1 MNDGIYRRSNF
12 GAIYLEDEL
21 IRLTDDENSGSVNS
35 ERLNE
40 AINIASN
47 EFENYVRDLYD
58 ISLFSSPLP
67 DQLTQII
74 CDITIY
80 NLYKRRYRLEMPE
93 SIINIYNLAISQLS
107 KIAKGELQINLPK
120 KTTAG
125 FIKINKT
132 EDDRIF
138 NKDTLDSL

>member
-1 MNDGIYRRSNF
+1 MAYITQE
-12 GAIYLEDEL
+12 ILEKYIPREE
-21 IRLTDDENSGSVNS
+21 IVRLTDDENTGSVNND
-35 ERLNE
+35 RLTE

-47 EFENYVRDLYD
+47 EFENYVRDIYD
-58 ISLFSSPLP
+58 VGSFPGQLP
-67 DQLTQII
+67 DQINQLI

-80 NLYKRRYRLEMPE
+80 HLYKRRYRLEMPE
-93 SIINIYNLAISQLS
+93 SIVNIYNMAISQLNR
-107 KIAKGELQINLPK
+107 IAKGELQVNLPK

-138 NKDTLDSL
+138 SKDTLDSL

>member
-1 MNDGIYRRSNF
+1 MAYIDQEI
-12 GAIYLEDEL
+12 LERYISREEL
-21 IRLTDDENSGSVNS
+21 TRLTDDENTGNVNNQ
-35 ERLNE
+35 RLDE

-47 EFENYVRDLYD
+47 EFENYVRDIYD
-58 ISLFSSPLP
+58 ITLFPSPLP

-74 CDITIY
+74 CDIAIY

-93 SIINIYNLAISQLS
+93 SIVNIYNLAISQLS
-107 KIAKGELQINLPK
+107 KIAKGELQVNLPK
-120 KTTAG
+120 KTAAG

>member
-1 MNDGIYRRSNF
+1 MAYIDETILRRYISR
-12 GAIYLEDEL
+12 DEL
-21 IRLTDDENSGSVNS
+21 IRLTDDENSGSINT
-35 ERLNE
+35 ERMTE

-47 EFENYVRDLYD
+47 EFENYVRDAYD
-58 ISLFSSPLP
+58 IGSFPNPLP
-67 DQLTQII
+67 DQLNQII

-80 NLYKRRYRLEMPE
+80 NLYKRRYRLDMPE
-93 SIINIYNLAISQLS
+93 SVIEIYKRAILTLE

-138 NKDTLDSL
+138 NKDMLDSL

>member
-1 MNDGIYRRSNF
+1 MAYINQEI
-12 GAIYLEDEL
+12 LERYVSREEL
-21 IRLTDDENSGSVNS
+21 TRLTDDENTGNVNNQ
-35 ERLNE
+35 RLDE

-47 EFENYVRDLYD
+47 EFENYVRDIYD
-58 ISLFSSPLP
+58 IALFPTPLP

-74 CDITIY
+74 CDIAIY

-93 SIINIYNLAISQLS
+93 SIVQIYNLAISQLN
-107 KIAKGELQINLPK
+107 KIAKGELQVNLPK

-138 NKDTLDSL
+138 NKDILDSL

>member
-1 MNDGIYRRSNF
+1 MPYVDQTI
-12 GAIYLEDEL
+12 LEKYISRDEL
-21 IRLTDDENSGSVNS
+21 IRLTDDENYGDVSA
-35 ERLNE
+35 ERLQE
-40 AINIASN
+40 AINAASN
-47 EFENYVRDLYD
+47 EFDNYVREIYD
-58 ISLFSSPLP
+58 ISLFPSPLP

-74 CDITIY
+74 CDIAIY

-93 SIINIYNLAISQLS
+93 SIVNIYNNAITQLS
-107 KIAKGELQINLPK
+107 KIAKGELQVNLPK

-138 NKDTLDSL
+138 NKDKLDSL

>member
-1 MNDGIYRRSNF
+1 MAYIDE
-12 GAIYLEDEL
+12 AILERYISRDEL

>member
-1 MNDGIYRRSNF
+1 MAYVDQ
-12 GAIYLEDEL
+12 AILERYISRNEL
-21 IRLTDDENSGSVNS
+21 IRLTDDENLGNIQE
-35 ERLNE
+35 ERLQE
-40 AINIASN
+40 AINAATD
-47 EFENYVRDLYD
+47 EFNNYVRDIYD
-58 ISLFSSPLP
+58 ISLFPSPLP

-93 SIINIYNLAISQLS
+93 SIVQIYNLAISQLN
-107 KIAKGELQINLPK
+107 KIAKGELQVNLPK

-132 EDDRIF
+132 EDDRVF

>member
-1 MNDGIYRRSNF
+1 MAYVDR
-12 GAIYLEDEL
+12 AILERYISRNEL
-21 IRLTDDENSGSVNS
+21 IRLTDDENLGNIQE
-35 ERLNE
+35 ERLQE
-40 AINIASN
+40 AINAATD
-47 EFENYVRDLYD
+47 EFENYVRDAYD
-58 ISLFSSPLP
+58 IGSFPNPLP
-67 DQLTQII
+67 DQLNQII

-80 NLYKRRYRLEMPE
+80 NLYKRRYRLDMPE
-93 SIINIYNLAISQLS
+93 SVIEIYKRAILTIE

-132 EDDRIF
+132 EDDRVF

>member
-1 MNDGIYRRSNF
+1 MAYVDQTT
-12 GAIYLEDEL
+12 LEKYISKDEL
-21 IRLTDDENSGSVNS
+21 IRLTDDENLGDVSAI
-35 ERLNE
+35 RLQE
-40 AINIASN
+40 AINAASN
-47 EFENYVRDLYD
+47 EFENYVRDIYD
-58 ISLFSSPLP
+58 IGSFPNPLP

-74 CDITIY
+74 CDIVIY

-93 SIINIYNLAISQLS
+93 SIVNLYNLAISQLN
-107 KIAKGELQINLPK
+107 KIAKGELQVNLPK